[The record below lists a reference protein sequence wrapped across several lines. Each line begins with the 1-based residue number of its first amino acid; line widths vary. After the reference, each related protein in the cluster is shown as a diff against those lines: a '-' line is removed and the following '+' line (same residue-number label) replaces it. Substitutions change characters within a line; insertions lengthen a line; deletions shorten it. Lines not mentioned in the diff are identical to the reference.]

1 MGYSDDLTRVQ
12 RACCTWPSD
21 QQVRWAE
28 AMAPAFGRPRW
39 KPVTQYQNAGVYSR
53 YLAAAGTQG
62 VCPEGVRRW
71 ICHLEQS
78 DITVR
83 TIVGYLWAIHKV
95 ARVVSDDEIS
105 WLTRTCV
112 HITAIARTTPKRKS
126 ASVAPA
132 AAIYQF
138 ALEAI
143 LRAKQMGPESWTA
156 TQLFRDGLFLAFGI
170 CAPERLRALVST
182 RLDDL
187 DLQHFRATYDAEVI
201 KTGRSSERTFPV
213 IVATLLREWIDNWRP
228 RWITGPDHGRLWIA
242 KGGRPACAA
251 ALYCALRKLTAQ
263 APWGYPITPHRL
275 RDAAAT
281 ALVEA
286 SPEAATLARTLLGHS
301 SERMTAEYTETAKRM
316 AASRQGRDLIA
327 QGRNETGR
335 RARSA
340 SDGRGTLLSHPT
352 AKARRSRLSGGSAP
366 TEP

>member
-1 MGYSDDLTRVQ
+1 MANSDDWARVQ
-12 RACCTWPSD
+12 RACHTWPSD

-28 AMAPAFGRPRW
+28 AMAPEFGRPLW
-39 KPVTQYQNAGVYSR
+39 KAVTQRQNAGVYSR

-71 ICHLEQS
+71 VRELEQS
-78 DITVR
+78 GITVR
-83 TIVGYLWAIHKV
+83 TITGYLWAIHKV
-95 ARVVSDDEIS
+95 ARVVSDDDIS
-105 WLTRTCV
+105 WLTRTCM
-112 HITAIARTTPKRKS
+112 HITAIARTTPKRKT
-126 ASVAPA
+126 ASVTPA

-143 LRAKQMGPESWTA
+143 LRAKQMGQESWVA
-156 TQLFRDGLFLAFGI
+156 TQLFRDGLFLAFAI

-187 DLQHFRATYDAEVI
+187 DLQRFRATYDAEVI

-213 IVATLLREWIDNWRP
+213 IVAALLREWIESWRP
-228 RWITGPDHGRLWIA
+228 RWIAGPDHGHLWIA
-242 KGGRPACAA
+242 KGGRPVCAA
-251 ALYCALRKLTAQ
+251 TIYCAVRALTAQ
-263 APWGYPITPHRL
+263 APWGYSITPHRL

-281 ALVEA
+281 ALAEA

-301 SERMTAEYTETAKRM
+301 SERMTAEYTETAKRI

-340 SDGRGTLLSHPT
+340 SGGRGTLLSHSA
-352 AKARRSRLSGGSAP
+352 AKGRRRQAP
-366 TEP
+366 I

>member
-1 MGYSDDLTRVQ
+1 MGSCPVANSDDLSRVQ
-12 RACCTWPSD
+12 RACRTWPAD
-21 QQVRWAE
+21 QQVRWVS
-28 AMAPAFGRPRW
+28 AMAPEFGRSLW
-39 KPVTQYQNAGVYSR
+39 KPVTQYQNAGVYNR
-53 YLAAAGTQG
+53 FLAVAGTQG

-71 ICHLEQS
+71 IRHLEQS

-83 TIVGYLWAIHKV
+83 TIAGYLWAIHKV
-95 ARVVSDDEIS
+95 ARVVGDGNIA
-105 WLTRTCV
+105 WLTRTCM

-187 DLQHFRATYDAEVI
+187 DLQRFRATYDAEVI

-213 IVATLLREWIDNWRP
+213 IVAALLREWIESWRP
-228 RWITGPDHGRLWIA
+228 RWIADPDHGHLWIA

-251 ALYCALRKLTAQ
+251 TIYCAVRVLTAQ
-263 APWGYPITPHRL
+263 APWGFSITPHRL

-286 SPEAATLARTLLGHS
+286 SPEAAALARTLLGHS
-301 SERMTAEYTETAKRM
+301 SERMTAEYTETAKRV

-327 QGRNETGR
+327 QGRNGAGR

-340 SDGRGTLLSHPT
+340 SDGWSTLLSHPA
-352 AKARRSRLSGGSAP
+352 AKGRRRQAP
-366 TEP
+366 I